1 MTRLTRRGFLTT
13 TAGAAGA
20 GLTAC
25 ATSATIT
32 PAYQGE
38 VSFRHGV
45 ASGDPLTDRVI
56 LWTRVSSLDDAGVV
70 PVNWVICNDALM
82 KEVVASG
89 SVITSAERD
98 YTVKVDAVGLE
109 PAREYFYQ
117 FAVQTPAGQIK
128 SAIGRTR
135 TLADSGDETPV
146 KFAVVSCSNYPFGY
160 FNVYREIGKKDDLDA
175 VIHLGDYIYEYG
187 RDGYGGDVGEQL
199 GRNHNPSTETISLKE
214 YRERHAQYK
223 SDEDLQAAH

>member
-25 ATSATIT
+25 ATGTVTA
-32 PAYQGE
+32 PVYQGE
-38 VSFRHGV
+38 VTFRHGV

-56 LWTRVSSLDDAGVV
+56 LWTRVSPARDIGPV
-70 PVNWVICNDALM
+70 PVIWTVYSDARM
-82 KEVVASG
+82 RNVVASG
-89 SVITSAERD
+89 SVMTSVDRD
-98 YTVKVDAVGLE
+98 YTVKIDAAGLT
-109 PAREYFYQ
+109 PATEYFYQ
-117 FAVQTPAGQIK
+117 FTVQSSSGLITSLP
-128 SAIGRTR
+128 GRTR

-160 FNVYREIGKKDDLDA
+160 FNVYREIGKRNDLDA